1 MHSAPAERRQT
12 AARQALLVDDE
23 PCVRAYV
30 SRVLQC
36 GGFEVFEAAD
46 GADAL
51 SRLRELQGAVDILVT
66 DVTMPRMT
74 GTELVGAVRTEFPR
88 IPVLFISGEQLG
100 EALHDPGGRIVFLR
114 KPFGAQAML
123 EAVRGLV
130 KESVSAHRR

>member
-1 MHSAPAERRQT
+1 MHSAPGERRQP

-23 PCVRAYV
+23 PGIRAYV
-30 SRVLQC
+30 SRVLRC
-36 GGFEVFEAAD
+36 SGFEVFEAAD

-51 SRLRELQGAVDILVT
+51 SRLRELQGSIDILVT

-88 IPVLFISGEQLG
+88 IPILFISGEQW

-114 KPFGAQAML
+114 KPFAAQAML
-123 EAVRGLV
+123 EAIRGLMAD
-130 KESVSAHRR
+130 SVSARGH